1 MRRIAERAVG
11 RAHKARETLRER
23 LAASSLTL
31 SRVGN
36 FGIYDVT
43 KNAEKLVGVAQARSG
58 IIPLGRVAL
67 GGAHTAAKQPE

>member
-11 RAHKARETLRER
+11 RAHEARETLRR

-31 SRVGN
+31 PRVGN

-43 KNAEKLVGVAQARSG
+43 KNAKKLVGVARARSG